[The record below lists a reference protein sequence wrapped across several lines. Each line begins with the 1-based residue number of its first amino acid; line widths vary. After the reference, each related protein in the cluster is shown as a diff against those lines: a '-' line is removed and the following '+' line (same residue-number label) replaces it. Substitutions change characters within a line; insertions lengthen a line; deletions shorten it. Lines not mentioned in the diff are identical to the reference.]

1 MEVLVV
7 DSSSDGTA
15 DIVEE
20 WCRSKGD
27 MNLRLVREKERRGKL
42 HALNTALKHIH
53 SASDVVVFTDAD
65 CFWEE
70 GALSKVVSYFADSE
84 IGSVTGG
91 IFYTG
96 SEIELGEDMYRDYY
110 NVLRIAESKRHS
122 TPVHN
127 GPLLAIRGEILRK
140 VGLPN
145 YPGSDDSAF
154 GSFIAFMGY
163 RAIQVD
169 DAIVREPI
177 RGNQFR
183 RKIRRAQHLLLNFLR
198 IKRYAKKMGLYTRS
212 WSFEK
217 IWKMEWWLHVANPW
231 LLVSSVALLVVSVVL
246 HGSIIA
252 LALLG
257 TGSLLLALK
266 MYRIWMLQQV
276 YLVVAALRN
285 LWIKEEMWSR

>member
-1 MEVLVV
+1 
-7 DSSSDGTA
+7 
-15 DIVEE
+15 
-20 WCRSKGD
+20 
-27 MNLRLVREKERRGKL
+27 
-42 HALNTALKHIH
+42 
-53 SASDVVVFTDAD
+53 
-65 CFWEE
+65 
-70 GALSKVVSYFADSE
+70 
-84 IGSVTGG
+84 
-91 IFYTG
+91 
-96 SEIELGEDMYRDYY
+96 
-110 NVLRIAESKRHS
+110 
-122 TPVHN
+122 
-127 GPLLAIRGEILRK
+127 
-140 VGLPN
+140 
-145 YPGSDDSAF
+145 
-154 GSFIAFMGY
+154 MGY

-183 RKIRRAQHLLLNFLR
+183 RKIRRAQHLLLCFLR
-198 IKRYAKKMGLYTRS
+198 IKRYAKNMGLYTRS

-246 HGSIIA
+246 YGSIIA

-257 TGSLLLALK
+257 MGSLLLALK